1 MARRDDSGE
10 GQPEGLRAR
19 RKRETRAA
27 LLDAARDLFEAQG
40 FEATTIREVASAA
53 GVGTGTVFN
62 YFADKRELLFEALY
76 EDLEAARE
84 ATLASI
90 DAGAPV
96 VAQLERLGAGF
107 FEAYARRPRLS
118 RVLLG
123 EALLADGEWA
133 GRFRAQVEQVAE
145 RAVVILSAA
154 RARGEVDASVEPRV
168 ATLAFIS
175 FYYFILLSH
184 VQAHEQLPLDAM
196 TRQLRALLAQHLRV
210 SPASQVEEAE
220 RGE

>member
-1 MARRDDSGE
+1 MSDDSGDE
-10 GQPEGLRAR
+10 QVEGLRAR
-19 RKRETRAA
+19 RKRETRAV

-40 FEATTIREVASAA
+40 FEATTIREVAAAA

-62 YFADKRELLFEALY
+62 YFVDKRELLFEALY
-76 EDLEAARE
+76 DDLEAARE

-90 DAGAPV
+90 DEGAPAL
-96 VAQLERLGAGF
+96 AQLERLGVGF

-133 GRFRAQVEQVAE
+133 RRFRGQVEGVAE

-154 RARGEVDASVEPRV
+154 QARGEVGAEVEPRV

-184 VQAHEQLPLDAM
+184 VQAHAQLPVDAM
-196 TRQLRALLAQHLRV
+196 SRQLRVLLAQHLRV
-210 SPASQVEEAE
+210 TSGEQDGEVE
-220 RGE
+220 RG